1 MLVVEMREMDP
12 RAIIVLGFV
21 LVLLGFVVPFM
32 MVAGFIKSSLA
43 LSFASYAASTA
54 GLFLGLIG
62 GALYIRKEKGKRN

>member
-1 MLVVEMREMDP
+1 VLVVEMREMDP

>member
-1 MLVVEMREMDP
+1 MREMDP

>member
-1 MLVVEMREMDP
+1 MRDMDP
-12 RAIIVLGFV
+12 RAILALGFV
-21 LVLLGFVVPFM
+21 LVLLGFVVPFL

-43 LSFASYAASTA
+43 LSFASYAASVA